1 MRSCIKKIA
10 EAGLTLVVMS
20 VFIMCYYV
28 TKDINAVVTEKT
40 SVATSA
46 SRSGL
51 PEVLL
56 DAGHGGFDG
65 GCVGVNG
72 EIEKGINLSITKSV
86 YYLCSAFG
94 YQAKTSRFDDNSLND
109 SDITEIYDMKQ
120 SDMKKRLEFFNSSSN
135 AVCLSIHQNQF
146 TDSQYWGAQMFFS
159 NKNELN
165 ETLAS
170 DIQQSIVSNI
180 EYQSN
185 NTREIKHDDD
195 MYVLSTENPSVMVE
209 CGFLSNEEEAAK
221 LSDADYQKQIA
232 LSVFLGL
239 NKFIGENYI

>member
-1 MRSCIKKIA
+1 MRSSIKKIA

-28 TKDINAVVTEKT
+28 TKDINAVVTEKA
-40 SVATSA
+40 SVAVSEVQ
-46 SRSGL
+46 SGL
-51 PEVLL
+51 PEILL

-72 EIEKGINLSITKSV
+72 EVEKDINLAITKSV
-86 YYLCSAFG
+86 YYLCSVFG
-94 YQAKTSRFDDNSLND
+94 YQPSSTRLDDSALND
-109 SDITEIYDMKQ
+109 SGIEGIYDMKQ
-120 SDMKKRLEFFNSSSN
+120 SDMKKRLEFFNSKDN
-135 AVCLSIHQNQF
+135 AICLSIHQNQF
-146 TDSQYWGAQMFFS
+146 TDEQYWGAQMFFS

-165 ETLAS
+165 EALAS

-180 EYQSN
+180 EFQSN
-185 NTREIKHDDD
+185 NTREIKHADD
-195 MYVLSTENPSVMVE
+195 MHVLSTENPSVMVE
-209 CGFLSNEEEAAK
+209 CGFLSNAEEAGK
-221 LSDADYQKQIA
+221 LCNADYQKQMA

>member
-1 MRSCIKKIA
+1 MRSSIKKIS

-40 SVATSA
+40 SVAASA
-46 SRSGL
+46 IQNGL
-51 PEVLL
+51 PEILL

-65 GCVGVNG
+65 GCVGING
-72 EIEKGINLSITKSV
+72 ESEKNINLSITKSV
-86 YYLCSAFG
+86 YYLCSVFG
-94 YQAKTSRFDDNSLND
+94 YPAKSTRLDDSALND
-109 SDITEIYDMKQ
+109 SDIEGIYDMKQ
-120 SDMKKRLEFFNSSSN
+120 SDMKKRLEFFNSSDN
-135 AVCLSIHQNQF
+135 AICLSIHQNQF
-146 TDSQYWGAQMFFS
+146 TDEQYWGAQMFFS

-165 ETLAS
+165 ESLAL

-180 EYQSN
+180 EFQSN
-185 NTREIKHDDD
+185 NTREIKHADD
-195 MYVLSTENPSVMVE
+195 MFVLSTENPSVMVE
-209 CGFLSNEEEAAK
+209 CGFLSNAEEAEK
-221 LSDADYQKQIA
+221 LCDAGYQKQMA